1 MITRSK
7 SGIFKPRVLIPE
19 IEPSTITLA
28 LQDSKWFNAMKEEYL
43 ALTRNQTWD
52 LVPLPPHRKAIGSK
66 WIFKLKYKPYGTISK
81 HKARLVAR
89 GFSQQEGLDYTEMF
103 SPVIKPVNI
112 RIILSIA
119 LTKGWPIRQI
129 DVNNAFLN
137 GSLKEDIYIYIYIY
151 MKQPGGFNIQHPTLV
166 CRLKK
171 AI

>member
-7 SGIFKPRVLIPE
+7 SGIFKPRVLIVE
-19 IEPSTITLA
+19 TEPSTVTLA
-28 LQDSKWFNAMKEEYL
+28 LQDLKWFNAMKEEYL

-66 WIFKLKYKPYGTISK
+66 WIFKLKYKPDGTISQ

-89 GFSQQEGLDYTEMF
+89 GFSQQEGLDYTETF
-103 SPVIKPVNI
+103 SLVIKPVTI

-137 GSLKEDIYIYIYIY
+137 GTLKEDIYIYE
-151 MKQPGGFNIQHPTLV
+151 TT
-166 CRLKK
+166 
-171 AI
+171 